1 MKWSRKL
8 NNLCTLIETIMTKW
22 QLYID
27 HIPVLAKKMIKDWI
41 LPQKL
46 KGSNQLSYLDAT
58 FGHGSMAR
66 ILLGEY
72 L

>member
-1 MKWSRKL
+1 
-8 NNLCTLIETIMTKW
+8 MTKS
-22 QLYID
+22 QLHID

-46 KGSNQLSYLDAT
+46 NDPNQLYYLDAT
-58 FGHGSMAR
+58 FGHGSMAK